1 MTKRTVK
8 SGQKGTFTVLA
19 VLVAISTLGATST
32 QMFLPALPAMQS
44 TFGAS
49 STTAQLTLSAAMFAM
64 AFSQIIYGP
73 WSDRVGRKPVLFF
86 GLTLYV
92 IGTVVCLSAGNVQIM
107 IFGRILQACGGGVGA
122 VLAGA
127 IAVGKYGSANAAP
140 VISLVAAVMAI
151 GPMLA
156 PSIGGILTDTIGW
169 RSVFAVMLGL
179 GVLVIVVAT
188 LLLPETRLQKQ
199 TAATPGQS
207 LRVFASL
214 LKSRTFMAYG
224 LNAAFSM
231 GAFFAFISAAPF
243 VTVNIFERPSTE
255 FGLWF
260 VSIAI
265 GYVVGNL
272 LSAKMVKQKGGDW
285 LIGVG
290 SLLLLAATFAMPLML
305 QVGGWTPWAIFL
317 PAAVM
322 SFAAGL
328 SIPNAQAAAIG
339 HLPMAAGTA
348 SSLIGFLMLM
358 SGAIASQ
365 IVGIMQDGTPWPMV
379 ITMALMGFLSL
390 AAFIARNKVQTKNVL
405 ISV

>member
-127 IAVGKYGSANAAP
+127 IAVDKYGSANAAP

>member
-127 IAVGKYGSANAAP
+127 IAVDKYGSANAAP

-358 SGAIASQ
+358 SGAIA
-365 IVGIMQDGTPWPMV
+365 
-379 ITMALMGFLSL
+379 
-390 AAFIARNKVQTKNVL
+390 
-405 ISV
+405 

>member
-1 MTKRTVK
+1 
-8 SGQKGTFTVLA
+8 
-19 VLVAISTLGATST
+19 
-32 QMFLPALPAMQS
+32 
-44 TFGAS
+44 
-49 STTAQLTLSAAMFAM
+49 
-64 AFSQIIYGP
+64 
-73 WSDRVGRKPVLFF
+73 
-86 GLTLYV
+86 
-92 IGTVVCLSAGNVQIM
+92 
-107 IFGRILQACGGGVGA
+107 
-122 VLAGA
+122 
-127 IAVGKYGSANAAP
+127 
-140 VISLVAAVMAI
+140 
-151 GPMLA
+151 
-156 PSIGGILTDTIGW
+156 
-169 RSVFAVMLGL
+169 
-179 GVLVIVVAT
+179 
-188 LLLPETRLQKQ
+188 
-199 TAATPGQS
+199 
-207 LRVFASL
+207 
-214 LKSRTFMAYG
+214 MAYG

>member
-127 IAVGKYGSANAAP
+127 IAVDKYGSANAAP

-179 GVLVIVVAT
+179 GV
-188 LLLPETRLQKQ
+188 
-199 TAATPGQS
+199 
-207 LRVFASL
+207 
-214 LKSRTFMAYG
+214 
-224 LNAAFSM
+224 
-231 GAFFAFISAAPF
+231 
-243 VTVNIFERPSTE
+243 
-255 FGLWF
+255 
-260 VSIAI
+260 
-265 GYVVGNL
+265 
-272 LSAKMVKQKGGDW
+272 
-285 LIGVG
+285 
-290 SLLLLAATFAMPLML
+290 
-305 QVGGWTPWAIFL
+305 
-317 PAAVM
+317 
-322 SFAAGL
+322 
-328 SIPNAQAAAIG
+328 
-339 HLPMAAGTA
+339 
-348 SSLIGFLMLM
+348 
-358 SGAIASQ
+358 
-365 IVGIMQDGTPWPMV
+365 
-379 ITMALMGFLSL
+379 
-390 AAFIARNKVQTKNVL
+390 
-405 ISV
+405 

>member
-1 MTKRTVK
+1 MIKETVTDNK
-8 SGQKGTFTVLA
+8 NGTLGLLA
-19 VLVAISTLGATST
+19 VLVAVSALGATST

-44 TFGAS
+44 TFGVS
-49 STTAQLTLSAAMFAM
+49 SATAQLTLSAAMFAM

-73 WSDRVGRKPVLFF
+73 WSDRIGRKPVLFF

-92 IGTVVCLSAGNVQIM
+92 IGTVVCLSAGDVRIM
-107 IFGRILQACGGGVGA
+107 ILGRILQACGGGVGA

-127 IAVGKYGSANAAP
+127 IAVDKFGSKNAAP

-156 PSIGGILTDTIGW
+156 PSIGGVLTDTIGW
-169 RSVFAVMLGL
+169 RSIFVILLGL
-179 GVLVIVVAT
+179 GILVLFVVKQF
-188 LLLPETRLQKQ
+188 LPETRLQNQ
-199 TAATPGQS
+199 HNATTVQS
-207 LRVFASL
+207 FQVFASL

-243 VTVNIFERPSTE
+243 VTVNVFERPSTE

-260 VSIAI
+260 ISIAI
-265 GYVVGNL
+265 GYVIGNL
-272 LSAKMVKQKGGDW
+272 VSAKMVKQIGGDW
-285 LIGVG
+285 LIAVG
-290 SLLLLAATFAMPLML
+290 SLLLLASALAMPLTL
-305 QVGGWTPWAIFL
+305 QFGGWTPWAIFL

-339 HLPMAAGTA
+339 YIPMASGAA
-348 SSLIGFLMLM
+348 SSLIGFMTLM
-358 SGAIASQ
+358 SGAVASQ
-365 IVGIMQDGTPWPMV
+365 IVGLLQDGTPWPMV
-379 ITMALMGFLSL
+379 FTMALMGSLSL
-390 AAFIARNKVQTKNVL
+390 VAFVARNKVQALVAAT
-405 ISV
+405 